1 MISCGKLITGTRS
14 ITNPEHPYPGVQTP
28 SAGKP
33 VFSYKSICMI
43 NRELLIE
50 QLEASTT
57 EMVEHLLWFTD
68 QNFNIH
74 PSADQWSAAD
84 VAEHIVLLE
93 TKVNEALQQMVVSER
108 PVDQKIAPI
117 KKGLENHERRF
128 AAPLFI
134 HPTKGEKERD
144 ELIKLFKEQRLILQ
158 SIIRT
163 ADLEQTTVYKHPT
176 IGDMTGLEW
185 VHFNMYHT
193 KRHQRQLENIAASIS
208 A

>member
-1 MISCGKLITGTRS
+1 VENLG
-14 ITNPEHPYPGVQTP
+14 PGHVVLRDHDQP
-28 SAGKP
+28 IQAGRLHLQANLYFHINQSA
-33 VFSYKSICMI
+33 MI
-43 NRELLIE
+43 NRELLTE
-50 QLEASTT
+50 QLEESTT
-57 EMVEHLLWFTD
+57 ELVQHLLRFTD
-68 QNFNIH
+68 ENFNIH
-74 PSADQWSAAD
+74 PSEDQWSAAD

-144 ELIKLFKEQRLILQ
+144 ELIKRFKEQRLILQ
-158 SIIRT
+158 SIIRV
-163 ADLEQTTVYKHPT
+163 ADLEMTTVYKHPT
-176 IGDMTGLEW
+176 IGDMTGIEW
-185 VHFNMYHT
+185 VYFNMYHT
-193 KRHQRQLENIAASIS
+193 KRHQRQLENIAASVS